1 MEVSEVSQQIKALE
15 ETLGETLLE
24 RNQRGVR
31 PTWAGQKRLNAAKE
45 LIRVVE
51 EVFRKK
57 TAKKNKFAS
66 CSSGIYWKIV
76 FGLDWTI
83 RKGVGRDRLH

>member
-51 EVFRKK
+51 EVFRKRRQK
-57 TAKKNKFAS
+57 EQVCELQFRYLLED
-66 CSSGIYWKIV
+66 CFWI
-76 FGLDWTI
+76 DWTI